1 MATYFFFDESGNLD
15 FSPNGSRYY
24 FFAVL
29 TTRDPAPLSVALT
42 ALRYELLAEGLELE
56 HFHAA
61 EDTQA
66 VRHRVFERITGVG
79 AFALDVLVVDKRRVR
94 PELHDSFEFYS
105 CFAHALLD
113 AVLRRHAGRDERLV
127 VVTDRLPLN
136 RHRKAAEK
144 AFKSAIRNTLQER
157 PFSIVHHPSAAHA
170 LLQVVDYCTWA
181 VQRKWHRGDA
191 RSYALIEHAIHSVYE
206 AFGVDDVIGPG
217 SERGERAA
225 VAAEAESDAAR
236 EMALVGDEGGSGE

>member
-56 HFHAA
+56 YFHAA

-79 AFALDVLVVDKRRVR
+79 GFSLDVLVVDKRRVR
-94 PELHDSFEFYS
+94 REPHDPFEFYS

-113 AVLRRHAGRDERLV
+113 AVLRRHAGDDERLV
-127 VVTDRLPLN
+127 VVTDTLPLN
-136 RHRKAAEK
+136 RQRKAAEK

-170 LLQVVDYCTWA
+170 LLQAVDYCTWA

-206 AFGVDDVIGPG
+206 AFGVDDEVP
-217 SERGERAA
+217 AA
-225 VAAEAESDAAR
+225 FAAAR
-236 EMALVGDEGGSGE
+236 EPGSDLNLSVELVPAGEGGEPGE